1 MIIRHWRIIQYYTF
15 FDIMFHVWYN
25 KAIVGFFRQEGGE
38 RMEYLIT
45 FVISV
50 VARVAGNYI
59 SKWLDRL
66 KSDK

>member
-1 MIIRHWRIIQYYTF
+1 
-15 FDIMFHVWYN
+15 MFHVWYN

>member
-1 MIIRHWRIIQYYTF
+1 MNKINYQKKLENII
-15 FDIMFHVWYN
+15 
-25 KAIVGFFRQEGGE
+25 E

>member
-1 MIIRHWRIIQYYTF
+1 
-15 FDIMFHVWYN
+15 MFHVWYN
-25 KAIVGFFRQEGGE
+25 KFIVGFFRQEGGE